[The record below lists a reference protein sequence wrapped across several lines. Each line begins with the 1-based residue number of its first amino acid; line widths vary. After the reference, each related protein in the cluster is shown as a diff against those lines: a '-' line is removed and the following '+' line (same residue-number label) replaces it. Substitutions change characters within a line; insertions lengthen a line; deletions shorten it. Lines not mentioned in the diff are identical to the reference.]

1 MPNCEIRK
9 YFVALIKRIVLFSIT
24 LFFIITLLIGATTG
38 FAKEDTMGLGIGT
51 RSCTLFLDETI
62 KVRDDGV
69 LTDTALFKRL
79 EYLQWA
85 NGFMTAL
92 NIRHYEKHN
101 IFKKMNAV
109 KKFQVLYGEIVN
121 SCKYLLKN
129 GKDDEFSI
137 ATFVVFHSLE
147 KENFMEH

>member
-1 MPNCEIRK
+1 M
-9 YFVALIKRIVLFSIT
+9 ALTKRIVLFIIT

-38 FAKEDTMGLGIGT
+38 FAKEDSMGLGIGT

-92 NIRHYEKHN
+92 NIRYYEKN
-101 IFKKMNAV
+101 NRFKKMNAV
-109 KKFQVLYGEIVN
+109 KKFRDLYEAIID
-121 SCKYLLKN
+121 SCYYIKTN
-129 GKDDEFSI
+129 GNHNEFSR
-137 ATFVVFHSLE
+137 ATYMVFDSLE
-147 KENFMEH
+147 NENYQEY